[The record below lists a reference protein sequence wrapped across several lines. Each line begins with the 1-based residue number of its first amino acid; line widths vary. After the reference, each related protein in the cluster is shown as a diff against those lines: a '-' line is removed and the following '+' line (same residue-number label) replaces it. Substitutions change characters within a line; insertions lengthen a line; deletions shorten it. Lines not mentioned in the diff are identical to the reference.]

1 MQQRLKSP
9 PGSARAE
16 VIAAE
21 FLDQFLVP
29 AHHAITAFYL
39 GFRGKAFPTLATDLE
54 STRGRGVGF

>member
-21 FLDQFLVP
+21 FLEQFLVT
-29 AHHAITAFYL
+29 AHHAITAFYPE
-39 GFRGKAFPTLATDLE
+39 F
-54 STRGRGVGF
+54 